1 MDFTLL
7 KQSIPII
14 VVAILLSI
22 AFLFNSLTTNNSF
35 NDQVPNQCYLES
47 ENCIFEF
54 DDKEFTVKFDRF
66 PIQIE
71 EMLLVTLMTPSDY
84 RYESGWVEGTNMFM
98 GKTTLFLQQSR
109 NELEVRTTELELF
122 LGACSE
128 INMRWRMV
136 INLNHTVTGENQRLS
151 IFFQTTQ
158 S

>member
-54 DDKEFTVKFDRF
+54 DDKEFTVTFDRF
-66 PIQIE
+66 PLQIE